1 MRRWACRLRRGG
13 RGGTVGSGSASSDGV
28 PYMARKLKP
37 SMTAMTSR
45 TACTSVR
52 VKASGVM
59 ARMAGV
65 MVLMAWPDLP
75 LGSGVRMVPVL
86 ATNVGDSVRVLS
98 SRSALA
104 LASLG

>member
-1 MRRWACRLRRGG
+1 
-13 RGGTVGSGSASSDGV
+13 
-28 PYMARKLKP
+28 MARKLKP
-37 SMTAMTSR
+37 SMTAMASR
-45 TACTSVR
+45 MACTWVG

-59 ARMAGV
+59 V
-65 MVLMAWPDLP
+65 MAWPDLP

-86 ATNVGDSVRVLS
+86 ATKVGVPVLS